1 MLVVVL
7 GVEVVVVVLGVDV
20 VTLGAGVV
28 VLGVVVVVVGVVTTG
43 GLIIFGT
50 VVATLGRSLVR
61 AFISAIIVHLPFTY
75 HNHSIQNTSFEYE
88 KRGCRITALRRFRG
102 TVLR

>member
-7 GVEVVVVVLGVDV
+7 DVEVEVVVLGVDV

-28 VLGVVVVVVGVVTTG
+28 VLGVVVVVGVVTTG

-61 AFISAIIVHLPFTY
+61 VFISAIIVHLPFTY

-88 KRGCRITALRRFRG
+88 K
-102 TVLR
+102 